1 MVSDGSP
8 TAFRREY
15 WPVRFGPCGSAHA
28 VRPVRFGPPCD
39 RDALAAANGKSS
51 PMNTLRNLFLWLAVA
66 VLLAPTAAVLSAPAA
81 LAETWQMPTPYPV
94 NSFHT
99 KNIQRFAQDI
109 ETATGGSLR
118 IEVHPAGALFRHADI
133 KNAVRSGQV
142 QIGEFLLSRLANE
155 HPMFEVDSLPFV
167 ATDYAAAARLWIS
180 SRPYVQELLARQ
192 GLVVLFA
199 VPWPP
204 QALFTRK
211 PLESVADLKGVRL
224 RAYNRTQEQFARL
237 AGAIPTQVE
246 VPDIPQAF
254 ATGRVEAMITSP
266 STGAN
271 ARAWEFVSHYY
282 DTRAW
287 LPKNVVVVSKRAL
300 DGLDAPIRDAVIAA
314 AAAAEQ
320 RGWAMSRA
328 ETDAQVA
335 ILRDSGLTIVE
346 PDQDLVRQLHDIGD
360 TLMAEWLAQTGVNG
374 QALLARFRS
383 DVRVSR

>member
-1 MVSDGSP
+1 M
-8 TAFRREY
+8 T
-15 WPVRFGPCGSAHA
+15 
-28 VRPVRFGPPCD
+28 
-39 RDALAAANGKSS
+39 
-51 PMNTLRNLFLWLAVA
+51 TLRNLFLWLAAA
-66 VLLAPTAAVLSAPAA
+66 VLLAPAA

-99 KNIQRFAQDI
+99 ENIQRFARDI
-109 ETATGGSLR
+109 EEATGGSLR

-133 KNAVRSGQV
+133 KNVVRSGQV

-167 ATDYAAAARLWIS
+167 ATDYEAAARLWTS

-211 PLESVADLKGVRL
+211 PVESVADLKGVRL

-246 VPDIPQAF
+246 VPDVPQAF

-300 DGLDAPIRDAVIAA
+300 DGLDSPIRDAVIAA

-346 PDQDLVRQLHDIGD
+346 PNRDLVRQLHDIGD
-360 TLMAEWLAQTGVNG
+360 TLMADWLAQTGVNG
-374 QALLARFRS
+374 KALLARFRS
-383 DVRVSR
+383 DLRVSR